1 MKTCLALLLT
11 LVLAVGTAVT
21 AGAGK
26 AEQLK
31 IAPRDKCPVCGMFV
45 AKFPAFAARITY
57 RDGSYAVF
65 DGAKDMFTYYLN
77 LKKYAP
83 GKSAG
88 QIASV
93 LVTDY
98 YGLSPIDGMSAHYV
112 IGSDVL
118 GPMGH
123 ELVPFARAADAEEF
137 RKDHRGTRIVRF
149 RDVNAALIAGLD

>member
-1 MKTCLALLLT
+1 MNTCVALLLS
-11 LVLAVGTAVT
+11 LVIASGAVPA
-21 AGAGK
+21 AGAETP
-26 AEQLK
+26 AQLR

-83 GKSAG
+83 GKSVG

-93 LVTDY
+93 VVTDY
-98 YGLSPIDGMSAHYV
+98 YGLSPIDGSSAYYV

-118 GPMGH
+118 GPMGN
-123 ELVPFARAADAEEF
+123 ELIPFARSADAEEF
-137 RKDHRGTRIVRF
+137 KRDHRGKRIVRF
-149 RDVNAALIAGLD
+149 RDVNSALLAGLD

>member
-1 MKTCLALLLT
+1 MNTFLTMLLALVLT
-11 LVLAVGTAVT
+11 VGAVPASGAGTAT
-21 AGAGK
+21 K
-26 AEQLK
+26 LQ

-45 AKFPAFAARITY
+45 AKFPSFAARITY

-88 QIASV
+88 QIASI

-123 ELVPFARAADAEEF
+123 ELIPFARPADAEEF
-137 RKDHRGTRIVRF
+137 KKDHRGTRIVRF